1 MFKKVQSL
9 KKIFTNWI
17 LPNYCF
23 SCDKP
28 YSNDSE
34 CLCDECRKNLSPAHG
49 EDWISNLPNSS
60 HLSSAFSGWYF
71 NETLQSVI
79 HEIKYNGYAKTGMIL
94 GKIMGAE
101 LKNKMSKL
109 DCLIPVPL
117 HRVKKRERGFNQSD
131 WIAKGIASQLNIP
144 VELHLLK
151 RVKYTQSQTTLSK
164 EERNINMENAF
175 KIKLFNQH
183 KSAGLVDDVL
193 TTGSTAN
200 ACASV
205 LLKNGFKHVIV
216 LSLATSQ

>member
-1 MFKKVQSL
+1 M
-9 KKIFTNWI
+9 N
-17 LPNYCF
+17 
-23 SCDKP
+23 
-28 YSNDSE
+28 
-34 CLCDECRKNLSPAHG
+34 
-49 EDWISNLPNSS
+49 IS
-60 HLSSAFSGWYF
+60 
-71 NETLQSVI
+71 
-79 HEIKYNGYAKTGMIL
+79 
-94 GKIMGAE
+94 
-101 LKNKMSKL
+101 
-109 DCLIPVPL
+109 
-117 HRVKKRERGFNQSD
+117 
-131 WIAKGIASQLNIP
+131 